1 MLEKIKENL
10 AIIAIVICLSTML
23 SQCTTCTRVSNAV
36 TMVESQKKLT
46 DSLMIVFSSQVK
58 DNTESMKK
66 IENKI
71 DSAMYGGANKKSQ
84 TSYIVIKK

>member
-1 MLEKIKENL
+1 MLEKIKEHL
-10 AIIAIVICLSTML
+10 SLITIFFCLSTML

-36 TMVESQKKLT
+36 SSVESQRKFT
-46 DSLMIVFSSQVK
+46 DSLMIEYSYQVK
-58 DNTESMKK
+58 ANGESMKK
-66 IENKI
+66 IETKI